1 MIGARGGL
9 VIGCIFCCCLKVGW
23 PLIWRGEGKGIIS
36 DSLRYDLNM
45 YCRRPMK
52 REFSKLFV
60 ALVMR
65 QLPW

>member
-1 MIGARGGL
+1 MYFL
-9 VIGCIFCCCLKVGW
+9 LLFTGW
-23 PLIWRGEGKGIIS
+23 RAINLEGRGEGEGIIS